1 MSGEKK
7 FGSDKKALWAD
18 RPGHLENHHRRRS
31 FQPGLQDES
40 LDNPDSHRVVD
51 ASQLDRGMQNN
62 GGLRGTKRLGLEE
75 GIFEGF
81 SENVYLKIVTTGF

>member
-1 MSGEKK
+1 
-7 FGSDKKALWAD
+7 
-18 RPGHLENHHRRRS
+18 
-31 FQPGLQDES
+31 
-40 LDNPDSHRVVD
+40 
-51 ASQLDRGMQNN
+51 MQNN

>member
-51 ASQLDRGMQNN
+51 ASQLDRGDAKQRRIA
-62 GGLRGTKRLGLEE
+62 GDQTPGA
-75 GIFEGF
+75 
-81 SENVYLKIVTTGF
+81 